1 MISELTFHV
10 LDKML
15 LITHNRILLIL
26 LFKLSPF
33 GIFGKFIWVRI
44 LSNKLYRIG
53 SLSTMILSFIQCLN
67 KIKFFF
73 QKSNWSRVTLT
84 LVCRLCW
91 KFLLWNY
98 WRSEKFEMISSS
110 QRFFQKV
117 NEQIR
122 RYYLSTCFCSFFG
135 RRWRHQKDI
144 SKLTD
149 L

>member
-15 LITHNRILLIL
+15 LITHNRILHIL
-26 LFKLSPF
+26 LCKLSPF

-84 LVCRLCW
+84 FCVNFVGSFCHEITEGQKNSKWFLQANVSSKKWTNKFDVTTCQLVFVR
-91 KFLLWNY
+91 FLEEGEDTKKTFRN
-98 WRSEKFEMISSS
+98 
-110 QRFFQKV
+110 
-117 NEQIR
+117 
-122 RYYLSTCFCSFFG
+122 
-135 RRWRHQKDI
+135 
-144 SKLTD
+144 
-149 L
+149 

>member
-15 LITHNRILLIL
+15 LITHNRILHIL

-84 LVCRLCW
+84 LVCKFWW
-91 KFLLWNY
+91 KFLSWNY

-110 QRFFQKV
+110 QRKKKKV

-144 SKLTD
+144 SKLID